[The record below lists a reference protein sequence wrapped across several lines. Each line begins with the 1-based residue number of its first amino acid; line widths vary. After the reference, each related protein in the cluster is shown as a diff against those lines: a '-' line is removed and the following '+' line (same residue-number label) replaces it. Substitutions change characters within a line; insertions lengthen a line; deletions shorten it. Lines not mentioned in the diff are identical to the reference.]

1 MRFEHL
7 GHWIFRHRKSTLA
20 IGTVLLIVAGVIGFG
35 VFPRLLGG
43 GYDDPNSDSAAVAR
57 ILQEEFGSPDS
68 DLVIDLAFPE
78 SATSPEAAAAG
89 KNLSSQIAS
98 VPDVLR
104 VSDFWATG
112 AAPLLSSDGNSAI
125 ILVTFDPNAPR
136 QPSEITNDIYSMV
149 DSAEASGELAGATA
163 YIGGIQAVFK
173 SINGQISEDLAK
185 SESIAV
191 PISLVLLFIIFG
203 SLVAAGMPLLV
214 AGASILG
221 SFFVLYVI
229 SLFTETSVFGLNL
242 VTGLGLGLGIDYALL
257 IVSRFREE
265 LIAQPDVESAVARTV
280 GSAGRT
286 VFFSGFTVGVTLAA
300 LLFFPQYFLRSF
312 AYAGI
317 SVVIFAMIG
326 AILLLPAVLS
336 MIGPRV
342 NSLRIRRN
350 VAKPSSGRR
359 WAALATFIMKYPWPV
374 ALAAIAL
381 LGILAWPAMGVKFN
395 QADERALP
403 VSDRTVVSIAEIT
416 DNFPG
421 LGESP
426 IEIMIPAGVPAT
438 EVADYA
444 TRLSQVST
452 ITAVSSQAGT
462 FMSGARVADP
472 MPTATYAS
480 AQHER
485 LLAYSSER
493 ARSPAGEVV
502 IADLRATSP
511 PVSGALVG
519 GVGAA
524 YTDSQQGIGRALPWA
539 IGWVLAT
546 VLILVFLFTG
556 SVLLPIKAVILNVLS
571 LAATMGVLVWVF
583 QEEHLTWLVG
593 SFVPTGALDTS
604 VVVLTAI
611 VAFGLSM
618 DYEVFLLSRIKEEYE
633 HTGDNVSSVAHGLAK
648 SAGIITAAA
657 LLLAIVFAA
666 FLTSSVTLIK
676 VLGLGVAVA
685 ILLDA
690 SIVRVFLVPAFM
702 RIAGSANWWAPR
714 PLKKIY
720 QRFGLHDV

>member
-1 MRFEHL
+1 MRFDRL
-7 GHWIFRHRKSTLA
+7 GHWIYRHRRSTLA
-20 IGTVLLIVAGVIGFG
+20 IGSVLIIIAGVIGFG

-68 DLVIDLAFPE
+68 DLVVDLAFPIAATDAKAAQAGTSL
-78 SATSPEAAAAG
+78 SAE
-89 KNLSSQIAS
+89 IAK

-104 VSDFWATG
+104 VTDYWTSG
-112 AAPLLSSDGNSAI
+112 AAPLLSQDGKSSV

-136 QPSEITNDIYSMV
+136 QPSEITNDVYSV
-149 DSAEASGELAGATA
+149 IDAAEASESLAGATA
-163 YIGGIQAVFK
+163 YVGGIQAVFK

-203 SLVAAGMPLLV
+203 SLIAAGMPLLV

-229 SLFTETSVFGLNL
+229 SLFTETSIFGLNL

-265 LIAQPDVESAVARTV
+265 LLAQPDVESAVARTV

-317 SVVIFAMIG
+317 SVVCFAMIG
-326 AILLLPAVLS
+326 AIIMLPAVLS
-336 MIGPRV
+336 MVGPRV

-350 VAKPSSGRR
+350 VARPSAGHR
-359 WAALATFIMKYPWPV
+359 WAALATFIMRYPWPV
-374 ALAAIAL
+374 AIAAIAL
-381 LGILAWPAMGVKFN
+381 LGVLAWPAMGVKFN

-403 VSDRTVVSIAEIT
+403 VSDPTVIAIGELT
-416 DNFPG
+416 KSFPQ
-421 LGESP
+421 LSEAP
-426 IEIMIPAGVPAT
+426 IEIMIPVGVSAD
-438 EVADYA
+438 EVSEYA
-444 TRLSQVST
+444 SRVSQVPT
-452 ITAVSSQAGT
+452 ITAVSSNEGT
-462 FMSGARVADP
+462 FANGARVADP
-472 MPTATYAS
+472 MPGVLYS
-480 AQHER
+480 SSEHVR
-485 LLAYSSER
+485 MLAYSSER
-493 ARSPAGEVV
+493 PRSPAGEVV
-502 IADLRATSP
+502 IAYVRATSP
-511 PVSGALVG
+511 PVDGVLVG

-524 YTDSQQGIGRALPWA
+524 YTDSQHGIGSALPWA
-539 IGWVLAT
+539 IAWVLAT

-556 SVLLPIKAVILNVLS
+556 SVLLPIKAVILNMLS

-583 QEEHLTWLVG
+583 QGEHLTWLVG
-593 SFVPTGALDTS
+593 DFVPTGAIDTS

-633 HTGDNVSSVAHGLAK
+633 HTGDNISSVAHGLAK

-676 VLGLGVAVA
+676 VLGLGVSVA

-690 SIVRVFLVPAFM
+690 SVVRVFLVPAFM

-714 PLKKIY
+714 PLKAVY
-720 QRFGLHDV
+720 QRFGLHDA

>member
-1 MRFEHL
+1 MRFERL
-7 GHWIFRHRKSTLA
+7 GHWIFRHRRSTLA
-20 IGTVLLIVAGVIGFG
+20 VGTVLLVIAGVVGFG

-57 ILQEEFGSPDS
+57 ILQDEFGSPDS
-68 DLVIDLAFPE
+68 DLVIDLAFPG
-78 SATSPEAAAAG
+78 SAATPEAAAAG
-89 KNLSSQIAS
+89 TALSTRIADVS
-98 VPDVLR
+98 DVLR
-104 VSDFWATG
+104 VTDYWSTG
-112 AAPLLSSDGNSAI
+112 ATALLSADGNSSV

-136 QPSEITNDIYSMV
+136 QPSEITDEIYSMV
-149 DSAEASGELAGATA
+149 DSAKASGELAGATA

-173 SINGQISEDLAK
+173 SINGQISKDLAK

-265 LIAQPDVESAVARTV
+265 LLVQPNVESAVARTV

-317 SVVIFAMIG
+317 SVVVFAMVG
-326 AILLLPAVLS
+326 AILMLPAVLS
-336 MIGPRV
+336 MVGPRV
-342 NSLRIRRN
+342 NSLRIRKN
-350 VAKPSSGRR
+350 VARPSSGRR
-359 WAALATFIMKYPWPV
+359 WAALATFIMKYPWPI

-381 LGILAWPAMGVKFN
+381 LGVLAWPAMGAKFN
-395 QADERALP
+395 QADERTLP
-403 VSDRTVVSIAEIT
+403 VTDSTVVAIAQLT
-416 DNFPG
+416 DNFPQ
-421 LGESP
+421 LGASP
-426 IEIMIPAGVPAT
+426 IEIMLPAGVDASA
-438 EVADYA
+438 VADYA
-444 TRLSQVST
+444 TRLSQVAT
-452 ITAVSSQAGT
+452 IKVVTTQGGT
-462 FMSGARVADP
+462 YSDGARVGDSL
-472 MPTATYAS
+472 PTVTYLS
-480 AQHER
+480 PQHER

-493 ARSPAGEVV
+493 SRSPAGEVV
-502 IADLRATSP
+502 IADVRATAP
-511 PVSGALVG
+511 PVEGVLVG

-524 YTDSQQGIGRALPWA
+524 YTDSQHGIGKALPWA
-539 IGWVLAT
+539 IAWVLAT

-556 SVLLPIKAVILNVLS
+556 SVLLPIKAVILNMLS

-583 QEEHLTWLVG
+583 QGEHLTWLVG
-593 SFVPTGALDTS
+593 TFVPTGAIDTS